1 MGYDQNNDYYS
12 NGDQSWRD
20 QTNVYQTQREQPTPM
35 GRRSPRRKSGWL
47 KGILAVLLVVAISF
61 GAFYLMRNVGVR
73 LERTEDGVTLSMT
86 NRSKQAEPEQAE
98 QPIPSPSASAQTE
111 TAAPQQTTQQPTQG
125 AYVGSGTKLNIVSSQ
140 ESSDTT
146 FSDEE
151 DALSLQDIY
160 STVIDSVVSISSMT
174 SSGTSSG
181 TGIIMSPDGYVI
193 TNHHVITGALVISV
207 LTNDN
212 QEYEAALVGS
222 DEMSD
227 LAVLKID
234 AENLT
239 PIELGN
245 SDALSV
251 GDPVVAIGTPYSI
264 SLAGTLTQGVI
275 SGVEREVT
283 VSSGT
288 GSGTKTM
295 RLLQTDTTINPGNS
309 GGPLLNMQGQV
320 VGINTLKLMDEYEG
334 IGFAIP
340 MTNAVEIINML
351 IQDGEVVSRP
361 DNDYV
366 TVSAYLNITVS
377 EINDQTIALYR
388 LPEDVPEGVL
398 VVNIGSRTAAI
409 YRAGVEVYDII
420 TEFNGQAITNNTSL
434 KEALAACKAG
444 DEATIKVYRISRDG
458 SSGSELTFTFRLDAA
473 Q

>member
-1 MGYDQNNDYYS
+1 MGYDQNNEYYS

-20 QTNVYQTQREQPTPM
+20 QTNVYRTQREQPTPM
-35 GRRSPRRKSGWL
+35 GSRRPRRRSGWL

-73 LERTEDGVTLSMT
+73 LEKTEDGVTLSMT

-98 QPIPSPSASAQTE
+98 QPIPEPSASAQTGTE

-234 AENLT
+234 ARGLQAAEFGDSSKLR
-239 PIELGN
+239 
-245 SDALSV
+245 V
-251 GDPVVAIGTPYSI
+251 GDSVVAIGDPLGVQLRGTMTNGII
-264 SLAGTLTQGVI
+264 SAINRDLTVGDRTMTLI
-275 SGVEREVT
+275 
-283 VSSGT
+283 
-288 GSGTKTM
+288 
-295 RLLQTDTTINPGNS
+295 QTNAALNNGNS
-309 GGPLLNMQGQV
+309 GGPLINCYGQV
-320 VGINTLKLMDEYEG
+320 IGINTVKMSSYYTATASVEG
-334 IGFAIP
+334 LGFAIP
-340 MTNAVEIINML
+340 ISVAKPIIDEL
-351 IQDGEVVSRP
+351 IENGYVAGRP
-361 DNDYV
+361 AIGISGDSLPSYYR
-366 TVSAYLNITVS
+366 TY
-377 EINDQTIALYR
+377 YR
-388 LPEDVPEGVL
+388 LPDGVYVTSVNEGSDAKAKGIREGDIV
-398 VVNIGSRTAAI
+398 TAI
-409 YRAGVEVYDII
+409 
-420 TEFNGQAITNNTSL
+420 NGEKICSIDELNTV
-434 KEALAACKAG
+434 KNQYAAG
-444 DEATIKVYRISRDG
+444 DEVTLTIYRSGTYYEVTVTLVDQATGK
-458 SSGSELTFTFRLDAA
+458 
-473 Q
+473 

>member
-1 MGYDQNNDYYS
+1 MGYDQNNEYYNS
-12 NGDQSWRD
+12 GDQSWRD

-86 NRSKQAEPEQAE
+86 NRSKQPEPEQAE

-125 AYVGSGTKLNIVSSQ
+125 AYVGSGTKLNIVSAP

-151 DALSLQDIY
+151 DALCLQDIY
-160 STVIDSVVSISSMT
+160 SSVIDSVVSISSMT

-181 TGIIMSPDGYVI
+181 TGIIMSSDGYVI

-234 AENLT
+234 ARGLQAAEFGDSSKLR
-239 PIELGN
+239 
-245 SDALSV
+245 V
-251 GDPVVAIGTPYSI
+251 GDSVVAIGDPLGVQLRGTMTNGII
-264 SLAGTLTQGVI
+264 SAINRDLTVGDRTMTLI
-275 SGVEREVT
+275 
-283 VSSGT
+283 
-288 GSGTKTM
+288 
-295 RLLQTDTTINPGNS
+295 QTNAALNNGNS
-309 GGPLLNMQGQV
+309 GGPLINCYGQV
-320 VGINTLKLMDEYEG
+320 IGINTVKMSSYYTATASVEG
-334 IGFAIP
+334 LGFAIP
-340 MTNAVEIINML
+340 ISVAKPIIDEL
-351 IQDGEVVSRP
+351 IENGYVAGRP
-361 DNDYV
+361 AIGISGDSLPSYYR
-366 TVSAYLNITVS
+366 TY
-377 EINDQTIALYR
+377 YR
-388 LPEDVPEGVL
+388 LPDGVYVTSVNEGSDAKAKGIREGDIV
-398 VVNIGSRTAAI
+398 TAI
-409 YRAGVEVYDII
+409 
-420 TEFNGQAITNNTSL
+420 NGERISSIDELNTV
-434 KEALAACKAG
+434 KNQYAAG
-444 DEATIKVYRISRDG
+444 DEVTLTIYRSGTYYEVTVTLVDQATGK
-458 SSGSELTFTFRLDAA
+458 
-473 Q
+473 

>member
-1 MGYDQNNDYYS
+1 MGYEQNNEYYNS
-12 NGDQSWRD
+12 GDQSWRD

-86 NRSKQAEPEQAE
+86 NRSKQPEPEQAE
-98 QPIPSPSASAQTE
+98 QPTPEPSASAQTGTE

-151 DALSLQDIY
+151 DALCLQDIY

-181 TGIIMSPDGYVI
+181 TGIIMSQDGYVI

-212 QEYEAALVGS
+212 QEFEAALVGS

-234 AENLT
+234 ARGLKAAEFGDSSNLR
-239 PIELGN
+239 
-245 SDALSV
+245 V
-251 GDPVVAIGTPYSI
+251 GDSVVAIGDPLGVQLRGTMTNGII
-264 SLAGTLTQGVI
+264 SAINRDLTVGDRTMTLI
-275 SGVEREVT
+275 
-283 VSSGT
+283 
-288 GSGTKTM
+288 
-295 RLLQTDTTINPGNS
+295 QTNAALNNGNS
-309 GGPLLNMQGQV
+309 GGPLINCYGQV
-320 VGINTLKLMDEYEG
+320 IGINTVKMSSYYTATASVEG
-334 IGFAIP
+334 LGFAIP
-340 MTNAVEIINML
+340 ISVAKPIIDEL
-351 IQDGEVVSRP
+351 IENGYVAGRP
-361 DNDYV
+361 AIGISGDSLPSYYR
-366 TVSAYLNITVS
+366 TY
-377 EINDQTIALYR
+377 YR
-388 LPEDVPEGVL
+388 LPDGVYVTSVNEGSDAKAKGIREGDIV
-398 VVNIGSRTAAI
+398 TAI
-409 YRAGVEVYDII
+409 
-420 TEFNGQAITNNTSL
+420 NGERISSIDELNTV
-434 KEALAACKAG
+434 KNQYAAG
-444 DEATIKVYRISRDG
+444 DEVTLTIYRSGTYYEVTVTLVDQATGK
-458 SSGSELTFTFRLDAA
+458 
-473 Q
+473 

>member
-151 DALSLQDIY
+151 DALCLQDIY
-160 STVIDSVVSISSMT
+160 SSVIDSVVSISSMT

-181 TGIIMSPDGYVI
+181 TGIIMSSDGYVI

-212 QEYEAALVGS
+212 QEFEAALVGS

-234 AENLT
+234 ARGLQAAEFGDSSKLR
-239 PIELGN
+239 
-245 SDALSV
+245 V
-251 GDPVVAIGTPYSI
+251 GDSVVAIGDPLGVQLRGTMTNGII
-264 SLAGTLTQGVI
+264 SAINRDLTVGDRTMTLI
-275 SGVEREVT
+275 
-283 VSSGT
+283 
-288 GSGTKTM
+288 
-295 RLLQTDTTINPGNS
+295 QTNAALNNGNS
-309 GGPLLNMQGQV
+309 GGPLINCYGQV
-320 VGINTLKLMDEYEG
+320 IGINTVKMSSYYTATASVEG
-334 IGFAIP
+334 LGFAIP
-340 MTNAVEIINML
+340 ISVAKPIIDEL
-351 IQDGEVVSRP
+351 IENGYVAGRP
-361 DNDYV
+361 AIGISGDSLPSYYR
-366 TVSAYLNITVS
+366 TY
-377 EINDQTIALYR
+377 YR
-388 LPEDVPEGVL
+388 LPEGVYVTSVNEGSDAKAKGIREGDIV
-398 VVNIGSRTAAI
+398 TAI
-409 YRAGVEVYDII
+409 
-420 TEFNGQAITNNTSL
+420 NGERISSIDELNTV
-434 KEALAACKAG
+434 KNQYAAG
-444 DEATIKVYRISRDG
+444 DEVTLTVYR
-458 SSGSELTFTFRLDAA
+458 SGTYYEVTVTLIDQATGK
-473 Q
+473 

>member
-1 MGYDQNNDYYS
+1 MGYEQNNEYYNS
-12 NGDQSWRD
+12 GDQSWRD

-73 LERTEDGVTLSMT
+73 LEKTEDGVTLSMT

-98 QPIPSPSASAQTE
+98 QPIPEPSASAQTGTQ
-111 TAAPQQTTQQPTQG
+111 TAAPQQTPQQPTQG

-151 DALSLQDIY
+151 GALCLQDIY

-212 QEYEAALVGS
+212 QEFEAALVGS

-234 AENLT
+234 ARGLKAAEFGDSSKLR
-239 PIELGN
+239 
-245 SDALSV
+245 V
-251 GDPVVAIGTPYSI
+251 GDSVVAIGDPLGVQLRGTMTNGII
-264 SLAGTLTQGVI
+264 SAINRDLTVGDRTMTLI
-275 SGVEREVT
+275 
-283 VSSGT
+283 
-288 GSGTKTM
+288 
-295 RLLQTDTTINPGNS
+295 QTNAALNNGNS
-309 GGPLLNMQGQV
+309 GGPLINCYGQV
-320 VGINTLKLMDEYEG
+320 IGINTVKMSSYYSASATVEG
-334 IGFAIP
+334 LGFAIP
-340 MTNAVEIINML
+340 ISVAKPIIDEL
-351 IQDGEVVSRP
+351 IENGYVAGRP
-361 DNDYV
+361 AIGISGDSLPSYYR
-366 TVSAYLNITVS
+366 TY
-377 EINDQTIALYR
+377 YR
-388 LPEDVPEGVL
+388 LPDGVYVTSVNEGSDAKAKGIREGDIV
-398 VVNIGSRTAAI
+398 TAI
-409 YRAGVEVYDII
+409 
-420 TEFNGQAITNNTSL
+420 NGEKICSIDELNTV
-434 KEALAACKAG
+434 KNQYAAG
-444 DEATIKVYRISRDG
+444 DEVTLTVYR
-458 SSGSELTFTFRLDAA
+458 SGTYYEVTVTLIDQATGK
-473 Q
+473 

>member
-47 KGILAVLLVVAISF
+47 KGILAVLLVAAISF

-98 QPIPSPSASAQTE
+98 QPTPEQATSTQTGTQ
-111 TAAPQQTTQQPTQG
+111 TAAPQQTPQQPTQG

-151 DALSLQDIY
+151 DALCLQDIY
-160 STVIDSVVSISSMT
+160 SSVIDSVVSISSMT

-181 TGIIMSPDGYVI
+181 TGIIMSQDGYVI

-234 AENLT
+234 ARGLQAAEFGDSSKLR
-239 PIELGN
+239 
-245 SDALSV
+245 V
-251 GDPVVAIGTPYSI
+251 GDSVVAIGDPLGVQLRGTMTNGII
-264 SLAGTLTQGVI
+264 SAINRDLTVGDRTMTLI
-275 SGVEREVT
+275 
-283 VSSGT
+283 
-288 GSGTKTM
+288 
-295 RLLQTDTTINPGNS
+295 QTNAALNNGNS
-309 GGPLLNMQGQV
+309 GGPLINCYGQV
-320 VGINTLKLMDEYEG
+320 IGINTVKMSSYYTATASVEG
-334 IGFAIP
+334 LGFAIP
-340 MTNAVEIINML
+340 ISVAKPIIDEL
-351 IQDGEVVSRP
+351 IENGYVAGRP
-361 DNDYV
+361 AIGISGDSLPSYYR
-366 TVSAYLNITVS
+366 TY
-377 EINDQTIALYR
+377 YR
-388 LPEDVPEGVL
+388 LPDGVYVTSVNEGSDAKAKGIREGDIV
-398 VVNIGSRTAAI
+398 TAI
-409 YRAGVEVYDII
+409 
-420 TEFNGQAITNNTSL
+420 NGEKICSIDELNTV
-434 KEALAACKAG
+434 KNQYAAG
-444 DEATIKVYRISRDG
+444 DEVTLTIYRSGTYYEVTVTLIDQATGK
-458 SSGSELTFTFRLDAA
+458 
-473 Q
+473 

>member
-98 QPIPSPSASAQTE
+98 QPIPSASAQTE

-234 AENLT
+234 ARGLQAAEFGDSSKLR
-239 PIELGN
+239 
-245 SDALSV
+245 V
-251 GDPVVAIGTPYSI
+251 GDSVVAIGDPLGVQLRGTMTNGII
-264 SLAGTLTQGVI
+264 SAINRDLTVGDRTMTLI
-275 SGVEREVT
+275 
-283 VSSGT
+283 
-288 GSGTKTM
+288 
-295 RLLQTDTTINPGNS
+295 QTNAALNNGNS
-309 GGPLLNMQGQV
+309 GGPLINCYGQV
-320 VGINTLKLMDEYEG
+320 IGINTVKMSSYYTATASVEG
-334 IGFAIP
+334 LGFAIP
-340 MTNAVEIINML
+340 ISVAKPIIDEL
-351 IQDGEVVSRP
+351 IENGYVAGRP
-361 DNDYV
+361 AIGISGDSLPSYYR
-366 TVSAYLNITVS
+366 TY
-377 EINDQTIALYR
+377 YR
-388 LPEDVPEGVL
+388 LPDGVYVTSVNEGSDAKAKGIREGDIV
-398 VVNIGSRTAAI
+398 TAI
-409 YRAGVEVYDII
+409 
-420 TEFNGQAITNNTSL
+420 NGEKICSIDELNTV
-434 KEALAACKAG
+434 KNQYAAG
-444 DEATIKVYRISRDG
+444 DEVTLTVYR
-458 SSGSELTFTFRLDAA
+458 SGTYYEVTVTLIDQATGK
-473 Q
+473 

>member
-86 NRSKQAEPEQAE
+86 NRSKQPEPEQAE
-98 QPIPSPSASAQTE
+98 QPTPSPSASAQTE

-181 TGIIMSPDGYVI
+181 TGIIMSQDGYVI

-212 QEYEAALVGS
+212 QVYEAALVGS

-234 AENLT
+234 ARGLQAAEFGDSSKLR
-239 PIELGN
+239 
-245 SDALSV
+245 V
-251 GDPVVAIGTPYSI
+251 GDSVVAIGDPLGVQLRGTMTNGII
-264 SLAGTLTQGVI
+264 SAINRDLTVGDRTMTLI
-275 SGVEREVT
+275 
-283 VSSGT
+283 
-288 GSGTKTM
+288 
-295 RLLQTDTTINPGNS
+295 QTNAALNNGNS
-309 GGPLLNMQGQV
+309 GGPLINCYGQV
-320 VGINTLKLMDEYEG
+320 IGINTVKMSSYYTATASVEG
-334 IGFAIP
+334 LGFAIP
-340 MTNAVEIINML
+340 ISVAKPIIDEL
-351 IQDGEVVSRP
+351 IENGYVAGRP
-361 DNDYV
+361 AIGISGDSLPSYYR
-366 TVSAYLNITVS
+366 TY
-377 EINDQTIALYR
+377 YR
-388 LPEDVPEGVL
+388 LPDGVYVTSVNEGSDAKAKGIREGDIV
-398 VVNIGSRTAAI
+398 TAI
-409 YRAGVEVYDII
+409 
-420 TEFNGQAITNNTSL
+420 NGEKICSIDELNTV
-434 KEALAACKAG
+434 KNQYAAG
-444 DEATIKVYRISRDG
+444 DEVTLTVYR
-458 SSGSELTFTFRLDAA
+458 SGTYYEVTVTLVDQATGK
-473 Q
+473 

>member
-234 AENLT
+234 ARGLQAAEFGDSSKLR
-239 PIELGN
+239 
-245 SDALSV
+245 V
-251 GDPVVAIGTPYSI
+251 GDSVVAIGDPLGVQLRGTMTNGII
-264 SLAGTLTQGVI
+264 SAINRDLTVGDRTMTLI
-275 SGVEREVT
+275 
-283 VSSGT
+283 
-288 GSGTKTM
+288 
-295 RLLQTDTTINPGNS
+295 QTNAALNNGNS
-309 GGPLLNMQGQV
+309 GGPLINCYGQV
-320 VGINTLKLMDEYEG
+320 IGINTVKMSSYYTATASVEG
-334 IGFAIP
+334 LGFAIP
-340 MTNAVEIINML
+340 ISVAKPIIDEL
-351 IQDGEVVSRP
+351 IENGYVAGRP
-361 DNDYV
+361 AIGISGDSLPSYYR
-366 TVSAYLNITVS
+366 TY
-377 EINDQTIALYR
+377 YR
-388 LPEDVPEGVL
+388 LPDGVYVTSVNEGSDAKAKGIREGDIV
-398 VVNIGSRTAAI
+398 TAI
-409 YRAGVEVYDII
+409 
-420 TEFNGQAITNNTSL
+420 NGEKICSIDELNTV
-434 KEALAACKAG
+434 KNQYAAG
-444 DEATIKVYRISRDG
+444 DEVTLTVYR
-458 SSGSELTFTFRLDAA
+458 SGTYYEVTVTLVDQATGK
-473 Q
+473 

>member
-35 GRRSPRRKSGWL
+35 GRRSPRRTGGWL

-86 NRSKQAEPEQAE
+86 NRSKQPEPEQAE
-98 QPIPSPSASAQTE
+98 QPIPEPSASAQTGTQ

-151 DALSLQDIY
+151 DALCLQDIY
-160 STVIDSVVSISSMT
+160 SSVIDSVVSISSMT

-181 TGIIMSPDGYVI
+181 TGIIMSSDGYVI

-212 QEYEAALVGS
+212 QEFEAALVGS

-234 AENLT
+234 ARGLKAAEFGDSSKLR
-239 PIELGN
+239 
-245 SDALSV
+245 V
-251 GDPVVAIGTPYSI
+251 GDSVVAIGDPLGVQLRGTMTNGII
-264 SLAGTLTQGVI
+264 SAINRDLTVGDRTMTLI
-275 SGVEREVT
+275 
-283 VSSGT
+283 
-288 GSGTKTM
+288 
-295 RLLQTDTTINPGNS
+295 QTNAALNNGNS
-309 GGPLLNMQGQV
+309 GGPLINCYGQV
-320 VGINTLKLMDEYEG
+320 IGINTVKMSSYYTATASVEG
-334 IGFAIP
+334 LGFAIP
-340 MTNAVEIINML
+340 ISVAKPIIDEL
-351 IQDGEVVSRP
+351 IENGYVAGRP
-361 DNDYV
+361 AIGISGDSLPSYYR
-366 TVSAYLNITVS
+366 TY
-377 EINDQTIALYR
+377 YR
-388 LPEDVPEGVL
+388 LPEGVYVTSVNEGSDAKAKGIREGDIV
-398 VVNIGSRTAAI
+398 TAI
-409 YRAGVEVYDII
+409 
-420 TEFNGQAITNNTSL
+420 NGERISSIDELNTV
-434 KEALAACKAG
+434 KNQYAAG
-444 DEATIKVYRISRDG
+444 DEVTLTVYR
-458 SSGSELTFTFRLDAA
+458 SGTYYEVTVTLVDQATGK
-473 Q
+473 

>member
-1 MGYDQNNDYYS
+1 MGYDQNNEYYNS
-12 NGDQSWRD
+12 GDQSWRD

-86 NRSKQAEPEQAE
+86 NRSKQPEPEQAE
-98 QPIPSPSASAQTE
+98 QPTPEQATSAQTGTQ
-111 TAAPQQTTQQPTQG
+111 TAAPQQTPQQPTQG

-234 AENLT
+234 ARGLKAVEFGDSSKLR
-239 PIELGN
+239 
-245 SDALSV
+245 V
-251 GDPVVAIGTPYSI
+251 GDSVVAIGDPLGVQLRGTMTNGII
-264 SLAGTLTQGVI
+264 SAINRDLTVGDRTMTLI
-275 SGVEREVT
+275 
-283 VSSGT
+283 
-288 GSGTKTM
+288 
-295 RLLQTDTTINPGNS
+295 QTNAALNNGNS
-309 GGPLLNMQGQV
+309 GGPLINCYGQV
-320 VGINTLKLMDEYEG
+320 IGINTVKMSSYYTATASVEG
-334 IGFAIP
+334 LGFAIP
-340 MTNAVEIINML
+340 ISVAKPIIDEL
-351 IQDGEVVSRP
+351 IENGYVAGRP
-361 DNDYV
+361 AIGISGDSLPSYYR
-366 TVSAYLNITVS
+366 TY
-377 EINDQTIALYR
+377 YR
-388 LPEDVPEGVL
+388 LPDGVYVTSVNEGSDAKAKGIREGDIV
-398 VVNIGSRTAAI
+398 TAI
-409 YRAGVEVYDII
+409 
-420 TEFNGQAITNNTSL
+420 NGEKICSIDELNTV
-434 KEALAACKAG
+434 KNQYAAG
-444 DEATIKVYRISRDG
+444 DEVTLTIYRSGTYYEVTVTLVDQATGK
-458 SSGSELTFTFRLDAA
+458 
-473 Q
+473 

>member
-234 AENLT
+234 ARGLQAAEFGDSSKLR
-239 PIELGN
+239 
-245 SDALSV
+245 V
-251 GDPVVAIGTPYSI
+251 GDSVVAIGDPLGVQLRGTMTNGII
-264 SLAGTLTQGVI
+264 SAINRDLTVGDRTMTLI
-275 SGVEREVT
+275 
-283 VSSGT
+283 
-288 GSGTKTM
+288 
-295 RLLQTDTTINPGNS
+295 QTNAALNNGNS
-309 GGPLLNMQGQV
+309 GGPLINCYGQV
-320 VGINTLKLMDEYEG
+320 IGINTVKMSSYYTATASVEG
-334 IGFAIP
+334 LGFAIP
-340 MTNAVEIINML
+340 ISVAKPIIDEL
-351 IQDGEVVSRP
+351 IENGYVAGRP
-361 DNDYV
+361 AIGISGDSLPSYYR
-366 TVSAYLNITVS
+366 TY
-377 EINDQTIALYR
+377 YR
-388 LPEDVPEGVL
+388 LPEGVYVTSVNEGSDAKAKGIREGDIV
-398 VVNIGSRTAAI
+398 TAI
-409 YRAGVEVYDII
+409 
-420 TEFNGQAITNNTSL
+420 NGERISSIDELNTV
-434 KEALAACKAG
+434 KNQYAAG
-444 DEATIKVYRISRDG
+444 DEVTLTVYR
-458 SSGSELTFTFRLDAA
+458 SGTYYEVTVTLIDQATGK
-473 Q
+473 

>member
-35 GRRSPRRKSGWL
+35 GSRRPRRKSGWL

-98 QPIPSPSASAQTE
+98 QPIPEPSASAQTGTQ
-111 TAAPQQTTQQPTQG
+111 TAAPQQTPQQPTQG

-151 DALSLQDIY
+151 DALCLQDIY
-160 STVIDSVVSISSMT
+160 SSVIDSVVSISSMT

-181 TGIIMSPDGYVI
+181 TGIIMSSDGYVI

-212 QEYEAALVGS
+212 QEFEAALVGS

-234 AENLT
+234 ARGLQAAEFGVSSKLR
-239 PIELGN
+239 
-245 SDALSV
+245 V
-251 GDPVVAIGTPYSI
+251 GDSVVAIGDPLGVQLRGTMTNGII
-264 SLAGTLTQGVI
+264 SAINRDLTVGDRTMTLI
-275 SGVEREVT
+275 
-283 VSSGT
+283 
-288 GSGTKTM
+288 
-295 RLLQTDTTINPGNS
+295 QTNAALNNGNS
-309 GGPLLNMQGQV
+309 GGPLINCYGQV
-320 VGINTLKLMDEYEG
+320 IGINTVKMSSYYTATASVEG
-334 IGFAIP
+334 LGFAIP
-340 MTNAVEIINML
+340 ISVAKPIIDEL
-351 IQDGEVVSRP
+351 IENGYVAGRP
-361 DNDYV
+361 AIGISGDSLPSYYR
-366 TVSAYLNITVS
+366 TY
-377 EINDQTIALYR
+377 YR
-388 LPEDVPEGVL
+388 LPEGVYVTSVNEGSDAKAKGIREGDIV
-398 VVNIGSRTAAI
+398 TAI
-409 YRAGVEVYDII
+409 
-420 TEFNGQAITNNTSL
+420 NGEKICSIDELNTV
-434 KEALAACKAG
+434 KNQYAAG
-444 DEATIKVYRISRDG
+444 DEVTLTIYRSGTYYEVTVTLVDQATGK
-458 SSGSELTFTFRLDAA
+458 
-473 Q
+473 

>member
-1 MGYDQNNDYYS
+1 MGYDQNNEYYNS
-12 NGDQSWRD
+12 GDQSWRD

-86 NRSKQAEPEQAE
+86 NRSKQPEPEQAE
-98 QPIPSPSASAQTE
+98 QPIPEPSASAQTGTQ

-181 TGIIMSPDGYVI
+181 TGIIMSSDGYVI

-212 QEYEAALVGS
+212 QEFEAALVGS

-234 AENLT
+234 ARGLQAAEFGDSSKLR
-239 PIELGN
+239 
-245 SDALSV
+245 V
-251 GDPVVAIGTPYSI
+251 GDSVVAIGDPLGVQLRGTMTNGII
-264 SLAGTLTQGVI
+264 SAINRDLTVGDRTMTLI
-275 SGVEREVT
+275 
-283 VSSGT
+283 
-288 GSGTKTM
+288 
-295 RLLQTDTTINPGNS
+295 QTNAALNNGNS
-309 GGPLLNMQGQV
+309 GGPLINCYGQV
-320 VGINTLKLMDEYEG
+320 IGINTVKMSSYYTATASVEG
-334 IGFAIP
+334 LGFAIP
-340 MTNAVEIINML
+340 ISVAKPIIDEL
-351 IQDGEVVSRP
+351 IENGYVAGRP
-361 DNDYV
+361 AIGISGDSLPSYYR
-366 TVSAYLNITVS
+366 TY
-377 EINDQTIALYR
+377 YR
-388 LPEDVPEGVL
+388 LPDGVYVTSVNEGSDAKAKGIREGDIV
-398 VVNIGSRTAAI
+398 TAI
-409 YRAGVEVYDII
+409 
-420 TEFNGQAITNNTSL
+420 NGERISSIDELNTV
-434 KEALAACKAG
+434 KNQYAAG
-444 DEATIKVYRISRDG
+444 DEVTLTVYR
-458 SSGSELTFTFRLDAA
+458 SGTYYEVTVTLVDQATGK
-473 Q
+473 

>member
-98 QPIPSPSASAQTE
+98 QPTPSPSASAQTE
-111 TAAPQQTTQQPTQG
+111 MAAPQQTTQQPTQG

-151 DALSLQDIY
+151 GALCLQDIY
-160 STVIDSVVSISSMT
+160 SSVIDSVVSISSMT

-181 TGIIMSPDGYVI
+181 TVIIMSSDGYVI

-234 AENLT
+234 ARGLQAAEFGDSSKLR
-239 PIELGN
+239 
-245 SDALSV
+245 V
-251 GDPVVAIGTPYSI
+251 GDSVVAIGDPLGVQLRGTMTNGII
-264 SLAGTLTQGVI
+264 SAINRDLTVGDRTMTLI
-275 SGVEREVT
+275 
-283 VSSGT
+283 
-288 GSGTKTM
+288 
-295 RLLQTDTTINPGNS
+295 QTNAALNNGNS
-309 GGPLLNMQGQV
+309 GGPLINCYGQV
-320 VGINTLKLMDEYEG
+320 IGINTVKMSSYYTATASVEG
-334 IGFAIP
+334 LGFAIP
-340 MTNAVEIINML
+340 ISVAKPIIDEL
-351 IQDGEVVSRP
+351 IENGYVAGRP
-361 DNDYV
+361 AIGISGDSLPSYYR
-366 TVSAYLNITVS
+366 TY
-377 EINDQTIALYR
+377 YR
-388 LPEDVPEGVL
+388 LPEGVYVTSVNEGSDAKAKGIREGDIV
-398 VVNIGSRTAAI
+398 TAI
-409 YRAGVEVYDII
+409 
-420 TEFNGQAITNNTSL
+420 NGEKICSIDELNTV
-434 KEALAACKAG
+434 KNQYAAG
-444 DEATIKVYRISRDG
+444 DEVTLTVYR
-458 SSGSELTFTFRLDAA
+458 SGTYYEVTVTLVDQATGK
-473 Q
+473 